1 MIRPLDPYDTGLVE
15 RVRSMFIPGGLLS
28 KARNYEYRQEQE
40 DMATAVADALQ
51 RNRHLIIEAGTG
63 VGKSLGYLL
72 PSLMFAHENGRKAL
86 VSTYTINLQEQLFNK
101 DIPVLEKL
109 LPFEFKSVLLKGRQ
123 NYICPRRLM
132 RARQGAGDL
141 FVTSEVAEL
150 DRLAEWLRRTRDG
163 TLSDLDPQP
172 DANVWS
178 HVCSEP
184 HACTSRTCGNDPLCF
199 YQQARK
205 RILDANLVI
214 MNHNLL
220 FTYMGGIDE
229 ESATEQGYLFPNDF
243 LIIDEAHNIENIA
256 SRHIGLSFSSGSLR
270 YLLNRLYQPR
280 TRKGLLPLLK
290 SAEGEKMVVNLLDQA
305 ELFFAQ
311 LEHRID
317 FGRAGEV
324 RVTRPDVIE
333 DSLSLPMMQLR
344 SLLLD
349 LAADQENEENQQEL
363 RDAGRRLAD
372 QRNQLKG
379 FLAQEKEDYVYWVE
393 RSGRERSQF
402 VLQAA
407 PVDLASYLRMLLFR
421 EDHSSILA
429 SATLSVAK
437 GLEYYQKRIGGEE
450 SETLQ
455 VDSPFDYQSQMK
467 VYIPRR
473 MPDPKDPEYES
484 GLQHWIRHFVSQTEG
499 KAFVLFTS
507 YSTLQRA
514 ANSMRSWFEEKGWTL
529 LAQGS
534 GTPRHQLL
542 ARFKEDL
549 HSVLFGT
556 DSFWQGVDVP
566 GESLSNVIITRLP
579 FAVPDHP
586 LIQAKLESIEARGGD
601 PFKEYSLPEAIL
613 KFRQGV
619 GRLIRTKTDSGQVAI
634 LDPRVLSK
642 AYGRAFLAKL
652 PECPV
657 FIVED
662 EYPGRDRQNMPK
674 KTDDPF

>member
-1 MIRPLDPYDTGLVE
+1 
-15 RVRSMFIPGGLLS
+15 MFAPGGLLS
-28 KARNYEYRQEQE
+28 KARNYEHRAEQE
-40 DMATAVADALQ
+40 EMATAVADALQ
-51 RNRHLIIEAGTG
+51 KSRHLIIEAGTG

-72 PSLMFAHENGRKAL
+72 PGLLFAHENSRKAL
-86 VSTYTINLQEQLFNK
+86 ISTYTINLQEQLFNK
-101 DIPVLEKL
+101 DLPVLEKL

-123 NYICPRRLM
+123 NYICPRRLL
-132 RARQGAGDL
+132 RARQGQGDL
-141 FVTSEVAEL
+141 FVSSEVAEL
-150 DRLAEWLRRTRDG
+150 DRLADWLRSTRDG

-184 HACTSRTCGNDPLCF
+184 HICTSRTCGNDPLCF

-205 RILDANLVI
+205 KILEANLVI

-220 FTYMGGIDE
+220 FTYMGGIDD

-270 YLLNRLYQPR
+270 YLLHRLYQPR

-290 SAEGEKMVVNLLDQA
+290 SGAGEKMVVDLLDQA
-305 ELFFAQ
+305 EQFFAQ
-311 LEHRID
+311 LESKVD
-317 FGRAGEV
+317 FGRGGEV
-324 RVTRPDVIE
+324 RVTRPDVVE

-344 SLLLD
+344 SLLID
-349 LAADQENEENQQEL
+349 LAADQDNEESQQEL

-393 RSGRERSQF
+393 RTGRERNNF

-407 PVDLASYLRMLLFR
+407 PVDLAAHLRTLLFR
-421 EDHSSILA
+421 DQHSSILA
-429 SATLSVAK
+429 SATLSVGR
-437 GLEYYQKRIGGEE
+437 GLEYFQSRIGGEE
-450 SETLQ
+450 AETLQ
-455 VDSPFDYQSQMK
+455 VDSPFDYPRQMK
-467 VYIPRR
+467 VSIPRR
-473 MPDPKDPEYES
+473 MPDPKDPAYEA
-484 GLQHWIRHFVSQTEG
+484 GLQYWIRHFVEETEG

-507 YSTLQRA
+507 YNTLQRA
-514 ANSMRSWFEEKGWTL
+514 ANGLRPWFAEKGWTIL
-529 LAQGS
+529 VQGS

-542 ARFKEDL
+542 ARFKEDV

-566 GESLSNVIITRLP
+566 GEALSNVIITRLP

-586 LIQAKLESIEARGGD
+586 LIQAKLEAIEARGGD

-619 GRLIRTKTDSGQVAI
+619 GRLIRTKSDSGQVAI
-634 LDPRVLSK
+634 LDPRILSK
-642 AYGRAFLAKL
+642 AYGRAFMAKL

-662 EYPGRDRQNMPK
+662 GIPGRDSAESRK